1 MIQRIQTVYLLIVA
15 ALNLAVVFLP
25 LAVIQSGKTF
35 YIFSASG
42 MSMFEPLHELVY
54 LTWGLMALSAH

>member
-35 YIFSASG
+35 YVFGACILLCLLS
-42 MSMFEPLHELVY
+42 LV
-54 LTWGLMALSAH
+54 SN